1 MEASDFNEALDDGV
15 NRLQLKPK
23 MQPKR
28 AVPCSTTKSLFRTDF
43 GVLRE
48 NEMNSI
54 NTGLVSKKSSSRQ
67 YAAPT
72 MMQHPRSPAPL
83 RVLRAK
89 DGYNAKHQNDMN
101 VYARRPIRPV
111 QPEYECL
118 SDYYTGVMPGP
129 KHPDI
134 AAMLIRLEQQCKYL
148 KTIQYHYHM
157 GML

>member
-1 MEASDFNEALDDGV
+1 MEVSDFNEALDDGV

-28 AVPCSTTKSLFRTDF
+28 AVPCSTTKALFRTDF

-48 NEMNSI
+48 HEMNSI
-54 NTGLVSKKSSSRQ
+54 HTGLVSKKSSSRQ

-72 MMQHPRSPAPL
+72 MMQHPRSSAPL

-89 DGYNAKHQNDMN
+89 DVYNAKHQGDMN
-101 VYARRPIRPV
+101 VFALRPIRPV
-111 QPEYECL
+111 QHDYKCL
-118 SDYYTGVMPGP
+118 SQYTGVMPGP

-134 AAMLIRLEQQCKYL
+134 AARIIRLEQQCKDFNMF
-148 KTIQYHYHM
+148 QHHYRM

>member
-1 MEASDFNEALDDGV
+1 METSDFNEALDDGV

-54 NTGLVSKKSSSRQ
+54 HTGLVSKKSSSRQ
-67 YAAPT
+67 CAAPT
-72 MMQHPRSPAPL
+72 MMQHPRSSAPL
-83 RVLRAK
+83 RVLSAK
-89 DGYNAKHQNDMN
+89 DDYNAKHHHDMN

-111 QPEYECL
+111 QPGYECL
-118 SDYYTGVMPGP
+118 SPYMNINPGP

-134 AAMLIRLEQQCKYL
+134 AAEIMRLEQKCKYL
-148 KTIQYHYHM
+148 KTIQHYHRM